1 MIHIHFNKTP
11 LDLEN
16 QHRIDNVKTK
26 YCKDKKIKLIR
37 IPYWDFKNIEDILI
51 KELNLK

>member
-1 MIHIHFNKTP
+1 MGRKEKRLKI
-11 LDLEN
+11 L
-16 QHRIDNVKTK
+16 
-26 YCKDKKIKLIR
+26 KDKCREINLIR